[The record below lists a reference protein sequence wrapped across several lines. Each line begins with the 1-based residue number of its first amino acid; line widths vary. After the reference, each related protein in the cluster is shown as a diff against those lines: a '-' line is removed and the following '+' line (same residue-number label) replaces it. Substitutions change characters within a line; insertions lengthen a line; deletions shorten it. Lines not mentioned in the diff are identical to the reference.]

1 MIDFHS
7 HILPAV
13 DDGSRSPG
21 MSLDMIRSLSEQ
33 GVDTI
38 VASSHFYA
46 SDCTPERFLHRRQ
59 AAYESL
65 LSDLGADAP
74 KILLGAEVLYYPGV
88 SQMEQLPKLCV
99 EGTKILLLEMPFT
112 RWSEHYIR
120 EVQELAASKLYTV
133 LLAHVERYSEPR
145 SVWDQ
150 LLEQGVLMQSNA
162 GFFLSLRTRRKALKL
177 LRDGRIHL
185 LGSDAHNMNE
195 RAPHMAEAA
204 RIIRRRGGQSVL
216 DEIDARGRALL
227 GC

>member
-21 MSLDMIRSLSEQ
+21 MSLDMIRSLS
-33 GVDTI
+33 
-38 VASSHFYA
+38 
-46 SDCTPERFLHRRQ
+46 
-59 AAYESL
+59 
-65 LSDLGADAP
+65 
-74 KILLGAEVLYYPGV
+74 
-88 SQMEQLPKLCV
+88 
-99 EGTKILLLEMPFT
+99 
-112 RWSEHYIR
+112 
-120 EVQELAASKLYTV
+120 
-133 LLAHVERYSEPR
+133 
-145 SVWDQ
+145 
-150 LLEQGVLMQSNA
+150 EQGVLMQSNA